1 MRKIAVAAAALVAV
15 AGVVTIV
22 SRAHATAV
30 PAVSRIDDAT
40 IVAIFDAANTA
51 DIETGALGAER
62 GDNKEVREFGRMLA
76 DIHKAV
82 RQKGR
87 DLAGK
92 LGVTPTA
99 PKDDHSAADHAA
111 TMHRL
116 RSLSGPAFDRAF
128 LEHERAFHA
137 AVLSALSST
146 LIPSIQN
153 KELKDFVV
161 SLVPAFEAHRLQAEN
176 LSRKVSAN

>member
-1 MRKIAVAAAALVAV
+1 MRKLAVAAAALIAI
-15 AGVVTIV
+15 AGVTTLASVAYARSAT
-22 SRAHATAV
+22 RA
-30 PAVSRIDDAT
+30 PQLDDAT
-40 IVAIFDAANTA
+40 IVAIFDAANSA

-62 GDNKEVREFGRMLA
+62 GQSKEVREFGRMLA
-76 DIHKAV
+76 DVHTAV

-99 PKDDHSAADHAA
+99 PKDDHSAVDHAA
-111 TMHRL
+111 VMKKL
-116 RSLSGPAFDRAF
+116 RGLSGAAFDRAF

-137 AVLSALSST
+137 AVLSALNTT
-146 LIPSIQN
+146 LIPAIQN

-176 LSRKVSAN
+176 LGKKVAAN

>member
-1 MRKIAVAAAALVAV
+1 MRKLVVAAAAFVAV
-15 AGVVTIV
+15 AGVITLV
-22 SRAHATAV
+22 SRAHATPVSVA
-30 PAVSRIDDAT
+30 SRIDDAT

-51 DIETGALGAER
+51 DIETGALGAAR
-62 GDNKEVREFGRMLA
+62 GDNKEVGEFGRMLA
-76 DIHKAV
+76 DVHTAV
-82 RQKGR
+82 RQQGR

-111 TMHRL
+111 TMQRL

-137 AVLSALSST
+137 AVLSALNST

-176 LSRKVSAN
+176 LGKKVSAN